1 MGVLLMLMTIGG
13 LIVAAVLLAISLF
26 TKKAWLRNFVFGGVA
41 LWVMFYAV
49 MLIGF
54 SLASSEKTLATD
66 EPKEYCGFYLDCHL
80 HTAVTSVRTAKQIG
94 DREAKGEFYIV
105 MVKVFIDAKNPNIAF
120 RLLEPKAEI
129 TDAKGQIYTRNQAAE
144 NLLPTSQ
151 VQLNQDI
158 KGTETIEK
166 EIVYDIT
173 GPSDQLKLLVTEG
186 YGVDKYIEAM
196 LIGDDDS
203 ILHKQTYFKL
213 TQQNVTASQNRE
225 R

>member
-13 LIVAAVLLAISLF
+13 LIVAAVLLGISLL
-26 TKKAWLRNFVFGGVA
+26 TKKTWLRNFVFGGVA
-41 LWVMFYAV
+41 LWVVFYAV

-54 SLASSEKTLATD
+54 SLASIEKTLAVS
-66 EPKEYCGFYLDCHL
+66 EPKEFCGFYLDCHL
-80 HTAVTSVRTAKQIG
+80 HTAVTGVRTAKQIG

-105 MVKVFIDAKNPNIAF
+105 KVKVFSDAKNPNIAF

-129 TDAKGQIYTRNQAAE
+129 ADAQGRIYMRNKAVE

-151 VQLNQDI
+151 IQLNQDI
-158 KGTETIEK
+158 KGTETLEK
-166 EIVYDIT
+166 EMVYDIT

-186 YGVDKYIEAM
+186 YGVDKYIEAV
-196 LIGDDDS
+196 LIDDEDS

-213 TQQNVTASQNRE
+213 PEQNVTAGVK
-225 R
+225 

>member
-1 MGVLLMLMTIGG
+1 M
-13 LIVAAVLLAISLF
+13 
-26 TKKAWLRNFVFGGVA
+26 
-41 LWVMFYAV
+41 
-49 MLIGF
+49 
-54 SLASSEKTLATD
+54 
-66 EPKEYCGFYLDCHL
+66 
-80 HTAVTSVRTAKQIG
+80 RTAKQIG

-105 MVKVFIDAKNPNIAF
+105 KVKVFSDAKNPNIAF

-129 TDAKGQIYTRNQAAE
+129 ADVQGHIYMRNKAIE

-151 VQLNQDI
+151 IQLNQDI
-158 KGTETIEK
+158 KGTETLEK

-186 YGVDKYIEAM
+186 YGVDKYIEAV
-196 LIGDDDS
+196 LIDDEDS

-213 TQQNVTASQNRE
+213 PEQNVTASRNRE